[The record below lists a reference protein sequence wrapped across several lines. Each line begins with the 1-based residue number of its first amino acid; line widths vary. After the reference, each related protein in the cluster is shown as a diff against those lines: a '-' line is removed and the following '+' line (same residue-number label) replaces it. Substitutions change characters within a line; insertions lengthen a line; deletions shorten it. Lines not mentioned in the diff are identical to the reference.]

1 MMNGCKLILPVMFMV
16 VFSSITAV
24 EADILE
30 ERIAFYKTCLD
41 DVALK
46 CKNKC
51 CLRHSSSDQLRKCAE
66 MAAQKMGFIKNHH
79 DDLIT
84 EMLTENIEL
93 KEYKVKYY
101 INRRFFQTF
110 RYAPSYLNRD
120 PLQENNI

>member
-1 MMNGCKLILPVMFMV
+1 MNCYKLILPVMFLII
-16 VFSSITAV
+16 FSSTAPV

-41 DVALK
+41 DMALK

-66 MAAQKMGFIKNHH
+66 LAVQKMGFIENHR

-84 EMLTENIEL
+84 EMLTKNIEP
-93 KEYKVKYY
+93 KAYKVKYY
-101 INRRFFQTF
+101 INKRFFQTF

-120 PLQENNI
+120 SLQGNNI